1 MSDIVTVN
9 AANLERDLGLV
20 KNGVKVSNG
29 VPDIVVSRDDA
40 PDAEEIK
47 TVEGPQDE
55 VFTIGSALRSVPR
68 QISQIS
74 QESARR
80 AKKVRKMDVLGL
92 VLRAKIQ
99 VWCWV
104 KNPWL

>member
-9 AANLERDLGLV
+9 AANLERDLGLA

-29 VPDIVVSRDDA
+29 VPDIVVSRARDDD

-92 VLRAKIQ
+92 VVSWSKIHGFKD
-99 VWCWV
+99 V
-104 KNPWL
+104 LH